1 MKTFLT
7 VFLSVAALV
16 LPFSSQGSMRMR
28 FYAITSADAS
38 AFEKD
43 ASKLKAFL
51 SQTNHSDALN
61 IDKAWHGIHYLLTG
75 SAKATRDPAS
85 LAVLGGKEI
94 GADLGYGPARLLSPS
109 QVKEVAAV
117 LRRQTPEE
125 LRAKYAPKRME
136 KLEIYP
142 DIWVRDGNE
151 ARDYLIDYYQK
162 LARFY
167 ERAASAGQA
176 VIITLT

>member
-7 VFLSVAALV
+7 AVLSAAALV

-28 FYAITSADAS
+28 LYAITSADAS
-38 AFEKD
+38 ALEKD
-43 ASKLKAFL
+43 ESKLKAFI
-51 SQTNHSDALN
+51 SQTNGSEVLSM
-61 IDKAWHGIHYLLTG
+61 DKAWHGIHYLLTG

-94 GADLGYGPARLLSPS
+94 GADMGYGPARLLSPS
-109 QVKEVAAV
+109 QVKEIAAV
-117 LRRQTPEE
+117 LKQQTPEK
-125 LRAKYAPKRME
+125 LRAKYAPKNME

-151 ARDYLIDYYQK
+151 ARDYLLDYYQK

-167 ERAASAGQA
+167 EQAASAGQA